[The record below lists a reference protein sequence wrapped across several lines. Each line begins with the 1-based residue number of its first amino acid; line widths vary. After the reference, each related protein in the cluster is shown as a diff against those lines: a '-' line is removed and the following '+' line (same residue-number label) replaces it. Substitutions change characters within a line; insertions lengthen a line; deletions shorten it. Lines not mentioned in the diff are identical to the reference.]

1 MDFNFSEK
9 LSAEQKNFLRIFA
22 ISCRRTILKMVQNS
36 QSGHP
41 GGSLSN
47 LDFLAILYETRLIFS
62 GEKIVISNG
71 HISAG
76 VYSIL
81 AEIGAIDKKNLI
93 ANFRKFG
100 SIFEGHVSRHVP
112 GIFFGTG
119 PLGVG
124 ISVAAGFAVAE
135 KLKKNFDQKIFCTIG
150 DGEMQEGQVH
160 EAALFAAAQKLEN
173 LVVFVDWN
181 RVQLSGKISEILPF
195 DPRKFFE
202 EKNWN
207 MLEIDGH
214 DADEIF
220 SAINFAP
227 KNSMPTA
234 IVGRTIMG
242 RGVEFMEKDGR
253 NFLST
258 WHGKTPKKNEIDEI
272 LREKNLQ
279 ISDDEKIILQNF
291 RDQFSAKFL
300 EKIPA
305 PLKI

>member
-1 MDFNFSEK
+1 MNFDFSEK
-9 LSAEQKNFLRIFA
+9 LTVEQKDFLRFFA
-22 ISCRRTILKMVQNS
+22 ISCRRTILKMIQNS

-47 LDFLAILYETRLIFS
+47 LDFLATLYVTRLIFS

-71 HISAG
+71 HISPA
-76 VYSIL
+76 VYSVL
-81 AEIGAIDKKNLI
+81 AEIGAIDKEDLI
-93 ANFRKFG
+93 QNFRKFG

-135 KLKKNFDQKIFCTIG
+135 KLKNNFDQKIFCTLG

-160 EAALFAAAQKLEN
+160 EAALFAAAKKLKN

-181 RVQLSGKISEILPF
+181 RVQLSGKISEILPI

-207 MLEIDGH
+207 VLEIDGH
-214 DADEIF
+214 DVDEIF
-220 SAINFAP
+220 SAINFLP
-227 KNSMPTA
+227 ENQMPTA
-234 IVGRTIMG
+234 VIGRTIMG
-242 RGVEFMEKDGR
+242 YGVEFMEKDGR
-253 NFLST
+253 DFLST
-258 WHGKTPKKNEIDEI
+258 WHGKTPKKDEI
-272 LREKNLQ
+272 NQILLEENLQ
-279 ISDDEKIILQNF
+279 ISDDEKNILQDF
-291 RDQFSAKFL
+291 RDQFSEKFL
-300 EKIPA
+300 QKIPV
-305 PLKI
+305 PIS